1 MCSRTFL
8 PFFIRRWWLSLF
20 KSKDL
25 FVIFDGV
32 FDYQRTIFRALPAHN
47 ICDFLE
53 LWRIHL
59 LSIPLIFVLPGTLRA
74 RICLHG
80 LLGLLQDR
88 VLNHIFTIA
97 GNGLRR
103 VTKCW
108 RRMRWVLEDLLIV
121 NDVPRRFL
129 NIFLSFLSLLL
140 IVTFSIW
147 MSAILHTILQLFC
160 VSVYWGTSLL

>member
-1 MCSRTFL
+1 MSSRTFL

-25 FVIFDGV
+25 FIIFYGV
-32 FDYQRTIFRALPAHN
+32 FDDQRTIFRALSAHN
-47 ICDFLE
+47 IGDFLK
-53 LWRIHL
+53 LWREHL
-59 LSIPLIFVLPGTLRA
+59 LSIPLIFVLPGTFRA
-74 RICLHG
+74 WICLHG

-88 VLNHIFTIA
+88 VLNDIFTIA
-97 GNGLRR
+97 GDGLRR

-108 RRMRWVLEDLLIV
+108 LRMRWVLEDLLIV
-121 NDVPRRFL
+121 NDIPRRFL
-129 NIFLSFLSLLL
+129 NIFLSLL

-147 MSAILHTILQLFC
+147 VTAILHTILQLFC

>member
-8 PFFIRRWWLSLF
+8 PFFIRGWWLSLF

-25 FVIFDGV
+25 FIIFYGV
-32 FDYQRTIFRALPAHN
+32 FDDQRTVFRTLPAHN
-47 ICDFLE
+47 IRDFFE
-53 LWRIHL
+53 LWREHL

-88 VLNHIFTIA
+88 VLNDIFTIA
-97 GNGLRR
+97 GDRLRR

-108 RRMRWVLEDLLIV
+108 LRMRWVLEDLLIV
-121 NDVPRRFL
+121 NDIPRRFL
-129 NIFLSFLSLLL
+129 NIFLSFL

-147 MSAILHTILQLFC
+147 VTAILHTILQLFC